1 MNLNTKTKKKI
12 NVVDIL
18 ILIAILAAIVCAGFV
33 IIRGMG
39 TFGEK
44 VNVSY
49 TIAVDP
55 IDSDFVSKVSVG
67 DGLYEIE
74 TTDRIGTV
82 SAVSDGQAYIKSYSD
97 GADPRG
103 NAIEGMSV
111 LYITLTAKATKTD
124 TGYIIGNSV
133 IGIGRELEMR
143 FPNLYCIGKCVRIER
158 IEE

>member
-1 MNLNTKTKKKI
+1 MNTKSKKKI

-18 ILIAILAAIVCAGFV
+18 ILTAVFAAIVCAGFV

-39 TFGEK
+39 SFGER
-44 VNVSY
+44 VTVSY
-49 TIAVDP
+49 TVAVDP

-67 DGLYEIE
+67 DGLYETE
-74 TTDRIGTV
+74 TSDRLGTV
-82 SAVSDGQAYIKSYSD
+82 SAVSDGQAYRKSYSD
-97 GADPRG
+97 GSDPRG